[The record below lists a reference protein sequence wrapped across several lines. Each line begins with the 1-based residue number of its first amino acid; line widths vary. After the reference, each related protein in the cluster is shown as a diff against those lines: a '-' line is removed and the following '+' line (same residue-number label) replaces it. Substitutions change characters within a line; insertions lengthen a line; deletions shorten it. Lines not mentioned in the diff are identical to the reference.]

1 MKLESEGYYFV
12 VFYTL
17 RQDFVGRLEKYL
29 QEFQFSKSGKKENAM
44 Q

>member
-1 MKLESEGYYFV
+1 MKGGTTILI
-12 VFYTL
+12 FYTL

-29 QEFQFSKSGKKENAM
+29 QEFQFSKSGKKENAT